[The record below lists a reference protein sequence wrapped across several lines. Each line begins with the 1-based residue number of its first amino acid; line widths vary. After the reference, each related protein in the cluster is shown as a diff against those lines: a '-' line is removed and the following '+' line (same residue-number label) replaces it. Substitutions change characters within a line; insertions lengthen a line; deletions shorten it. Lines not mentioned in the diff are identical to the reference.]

1 MWSIVFDHMF
11 DHVLNLQAFS
21 NSQCQSRAFKWPRL
35 AETNSGVAPDRVRE
49 FMQAPDSMRTWTAS
63 KWPFS
68 AAICLKGW
76 ICAPPKAS
84 QKAISGHKMH
94 HPNTHTHNPITG
106 FCLNR
111 HKKMQ
116 NKNKAMATGPAIL
129 EQATEVCTCVHLPFL
144 CQHQLLWVPELQS
157 HTHWLQPWRVEF
169 PAVRL

>member
-1 MWSIVFDHMF
+1 MVFDHMYNV
-11 DHVLNLQAFS
+11 HVLNLQAFS
-21 NSQCQSRAFKWPRL
+21 TSQCQSRAFKWPRL
-35 AETNSGVAPDRVRE
+35 AETNSGVAPDRVQE

-76 ICAPPKAS
+76 ILVHNQKHPKSYIIRPQNATPQQTQCHNKVMSESPP
-84 QKAISGHKMH
+84 
-94 HPNTHTHNPITG
+94 P
-106 FCLNR
+106 
-111 HKKMQ
+111 KKMQ
-116 NKNKAMATGPAIL
+116 NENEAMATGPAVL
-129 EQATEVCTCVHLPFL
+129 EQATVVCTCVHLPFL